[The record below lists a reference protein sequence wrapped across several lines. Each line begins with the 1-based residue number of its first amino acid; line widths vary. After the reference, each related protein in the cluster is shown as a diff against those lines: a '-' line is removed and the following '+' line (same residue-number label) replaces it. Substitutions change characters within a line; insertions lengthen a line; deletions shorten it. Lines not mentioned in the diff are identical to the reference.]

1 MAGIGFNSGYS
12 PYTGAGNLASVYGA
26 SPTFGSGYTGGYGS
40 GGYQYPN
47 NVGGVNYSSS
57 APSGYA
63 WGPNGLVPIGQGAA
77 GIQAYNPAIA
87 TSPTRSFEQPTFTNS
102 MSNWLGGSGA
112 DVANS
117 VYADMP
123 SPYATEMASTGGSPY
138 PGFTQNSQGE
148 WVADSS
154 SGGGGAASPFG
165 AGWGSAA
172 SPTTGST
179 WDPQDTAYN
188 MVVGQNGVQS
198 INQEPNGLAQRNLA
212 RYGNAFNQFGN
223 FANPNAGLAMAGVA
237 GAESSGNPFAVNSIG
252 ASGMNQW
259 LNTPGSS
266 RGTNAS
272 NLLGGSSSSEGYY
285 KDAQGNWQF
294 GGGGSGGNSLYSSP
308 EMQGALAAGEMMG
321 GGSSLG
327 ANTFNNPN
335 ASLTQLRQAGV
346 GQFEGLQGDPNQMA
360 ADMKNS
366 AAYATSPLGA
376 AIANIAQQPVGR
388 Y

>member
-154 SGGGGAASPFG
+154 SGGGGAGVALRRRLGQRCKSDDRQHLGPPG
-165 AGWGSAA
+165 HRIQYGSWAEWGS
-172 SPTTGST
+172 
-179 WDPQDTAYN
+179 
-188 MVVGQNGVQS
+188 
-198 INQEPNGLAQRNLA
+198 
-212 RYGNAFNQFGN
+212 
-223 FANPNAGLAMAGVA
+223 
-237 GAESSGNPFAVNSIG
+237 VNK
-252 ASGMNQW
+252 
-259 LNTPGSS
+259 S
-266 RGTNAS
+266 RA
-272 NLLGGSSSSEGYY
+272 
-285 KDAQGNWQF
+285 
-294 GGGGSGGNSLYSSP
+294 
-308 EMQGALAAGEMMG
+308 
-321 GGSSLG
+321 
-327 ANTFNNPN
+327 
-335 ASLTQLRQAGV
+335 
-346 GQFEGLQGDPNQMA
+346 
-360 ADMKNS
+360 
-366 AAYATSPLGA
+366 
-376 AIANIAQQPVGR
+376 
-388 Y
+388 